1 MKGVKFDEAFVA
13 ELIEASRFWTFE
25 LLYKGQG
32 VKNLDDQ
39 VLFEIENRVI
49 CRAIGLQFVGCYSTK
64 YLESLQDTHN
74 TRCNLI
80 R

>member
-1 MKGVKFDEAFVA
+1 VKGVKFDEAFVA

-39 VLFEIENRVI
+39 VLFGIENRVI
-49 CRAIGLQFVGCYSTK
+49 CRAIGLRFVGYCSTPVSNHLK
-64 YLESLQDTHN
+64 TDTHIIKLS
-74 TRCNLI
+74 C
-80 R
+80 

>member
-1 MKGVKFDEAFVA
+1 VKGVKFDEAFVA

-39 VLFEIENRVI
+39 VLFGIENRGI
-49 CRAIGLQFVGCYSTK
+49 SRAIGL
-64 YLESLQDTHN
+64 
-74 TRCNLI
+74 
-80 R
+80 